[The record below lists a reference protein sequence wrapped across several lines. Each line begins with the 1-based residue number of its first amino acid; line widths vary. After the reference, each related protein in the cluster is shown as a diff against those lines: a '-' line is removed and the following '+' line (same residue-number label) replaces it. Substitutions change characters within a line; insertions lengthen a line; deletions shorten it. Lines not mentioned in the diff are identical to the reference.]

1 MSSRRMPPK
10 VIGIDFDNTLI
21 CYDEVFHRLAVEA
34 ELVVPESP
42 RKQKAVRE
50 AARRSPEGDL
60 AWQRL
65 QGQAYGPR
73 IQEATPAP
81 GAMAFLERCRAAD
94 LAVHI
99 ISHKTQQASIDPS
112 RTDLQAAARDWL
124 AVHGF
129 FSEAT
134 GLGPQHFLCGVT
146 RSAKID
152 LIRERRC
159 TYFIDDLVETFREQ
173 RFPAHVQAILY
184 APGGEAA
191 PGDLSGLVVARTWFE
206 IQERVFLG

>member
-1 MSSRRMPPK
+1 MPPP
-10 VIGIDFDNTLI
+10 VIGIDFDNTII

-34 ELVVPESP
+34 GLVAPESP

-81 GAMAFLERCRAAD
+81 GALAFLEKCRAAA
-94 LAVHI
+94 LEIHI
-99 ISHKTQQASIDPS
+99 ISHKTQHASIDPS
-112 RTDLQAAARDWL
+112 HTDLQMAARGWL
-124 AVHGF
+124 AQHGF

-134 GLGPQHFLCGVT
+134 GLDSRHFHCGAT
-146 RSAKID
+146 RAAKID
-152 LIRERRC
+152 WIRETRC
-159 TYFIDDLVETFREQ
+159 THFVDDLEETFREQ
-173 RFPAHVQAILY
+173 EFPASVQAILY

-191 PGDLSGLVVARTWFE
+191 PGDLRGLVVARSWFE
-206 IQERVFLG
+206 IQERIFLG